1 MLTICCGNVLPLAL
15 LDLSCASFLFG
26 SGAPWQ
32 DPWGRDGPRP
42 RNHLRLEMPHPLVVR
57 RAFQGVRNLT
67 VSYTFEH
74 CGLFPRWKQTRD
86 RTGTRSPREA
96 PVPGPAHRRG
106 RRSGRQEPRRRRGLP
121 PRARELREGARG
133 SPPSVLLS
141 PPCATPGNTGR
152 TQTEGHRKPRPIV
165 SARAGRPETAARG
178 AAPARGA
185 WWLSM
190 VAEPGGRAWWPS
202 AGPCRGSWR
211 RPDAP
216 LAAASAASRSQGHV
230 LAHGADTGACCSR
243 QQRGLSNPGPTWL
256 LLRLQLFCESEMIF
270 QKEV

>member
-67 VSYTFEH
+67 VSHTFEH

-86 RTGTRSPREA
+86 RTGTRCPREA

-106 RRSGRQEPRRRRGLP
+106 RRSGRQGPGRRRGLP

-141 PPCATPGNTGR
+141 PPCATPGEDGAHPDRGAPKAPAHRLRKGR
-152 TQTEGHRKPRPIV
+152 TARNRSPRGG
-165 SARAGRPETAARG
+165 ARTRS
-178 AAPARGA
+178 
-185 WWLSM
+185 L
-190 VAEPGGRAWWPS
+190 VAEHGGRARGPVEG
-202 AGPCRGSWR
+202 AGGVRMPLWRLLQPRHGHRVMSWLTGQT
-211 RPDAP
+211 PEP
-216 LAAASAASRSQGHV
+216 AAAVSSVGSVTQ
-230 LAHGADTGACCSR
+230 D
-243 QQRGLSNPGPTWL
+243 QRG
-256 LLRLQLFCESEMIF
+256 FCCVCNYSASL
-270 QKEV
+270 K

>member
-1 MLTICCGNVLPLAL
+1 MLSICCGNVLPLAL

-106 RRSGRQEPRRRRGLP
+106 RRSGRQGPGRRRGLP

-141 PPCATPGNTGR
+141 PPCATPGEHGAHPDRGAPKAPAHRLRKGR
-152 TQTEGHRKPRPIV
+152 TARNRSPRGG
-165 SARAGRPETAARG
+165 ARTRS
-178 AAPARGA
+178 
-185 WWLSM
+185 L
-190 VAEPGGRAWWPS
+190 VAEHGGRAWWPS
-202 AGPCRGSWR
+202 MVAERGALSR
-211 RPDAP
+211 E
-216 LAAASAASRSQGHV
+216 LAASGCPSGGCFSRVTVTGSCPGSRGRHRSLLQPSAAWAQ
-230 LAHGADTGACCSR
+230 
-243 QQRGLSNPGPTWL
+243 
-256 LLRLQLFCESEMIF
+256 
-270 QKEV
+270 